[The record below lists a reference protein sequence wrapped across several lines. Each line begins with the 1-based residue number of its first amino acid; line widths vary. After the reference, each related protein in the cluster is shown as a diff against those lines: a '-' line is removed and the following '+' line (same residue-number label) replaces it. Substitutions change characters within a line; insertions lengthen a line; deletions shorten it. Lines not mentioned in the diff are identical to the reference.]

1 MDSDAV
7 SRATASV
14 SEQQRGEQA
23 RTALLE
29 TYGADAMGMLPPWS
43 VNGTGRGEMDVVWLS
58 KLVEYAYQAGMAS
71 ATQLD
76 T

>member
-1 MDSDAV
+1 MNS
-7 SRATASV
+7 
-14 SEQQRGEQA
+14 SEEEQA